1 MIFTSDLTP
10 NFTLEEMTA
19 SQTAVRNG
27 IDNTP
32 GDQVKTNLYNLCND
46 VLEPLRVEVGPVK
59 IDSGYRSPL
68 VNRAVGGV
76 ASSQHCLGQAAD
88 TVAYQMSLKDYYTKV
103 KELVKTG
110 KLIIDQCIFEF
121 GSWVHISYVKGGNNR
136 KEFLIAS
143 RQNGRA
149 LYTKDSE

>member
-1 MIFTSDLTP
+1 MDFISDLTP

-32 GDQVKTNLYNLCND
+32 TGQIKTNLFNLCND
-46 VLEPLRVEVGPVK
+46 VLEPLRVEVGAIK

-76 ASSQHCLGQAAD
+76 ASSQHCSGQAAD
-88 TVAYQMSLKDYYTKV
+88 TVAYQMSLKDYYAKV
-103 KELVKTG
+103 KELVKSG
-110 KLIIDQCIFEF
+110 KLVVDQCIFEF
-121 GSWVHISYVKGGNNR
+121 GAWIHISYVKNGNNR
-136 KEFLIAS
+136 KMFLIAENHS
-143 RQNGRA
+143 GRTVYLNDEA
-149 LYTKDSE
+149 